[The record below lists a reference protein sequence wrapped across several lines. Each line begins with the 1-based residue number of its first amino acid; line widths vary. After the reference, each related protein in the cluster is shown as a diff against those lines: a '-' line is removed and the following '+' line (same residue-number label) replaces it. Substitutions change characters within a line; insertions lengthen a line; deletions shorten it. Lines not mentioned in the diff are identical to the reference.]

1 MKVVPICSDS
11 MGVRSLCVYVE
22 TEELKLL
29 IDPSAALGPSR
40 YGLPPAEEEWQAL
53 EEFKKEI
60 REIAIHCNAFVISHY
75 HYDHYDPDE
84 NFWEGKKVFIKDPK
98 NNINRSQKERAAF
111 FFEKFSKISH
121 LIVSD
126 NTEWHFGNTLI
137 KFSGPMHHGNEKSRL
152 GFVIA
157 TVVEEKGYRVVH
169 ASDVQG
175 PIVEESAEEI
185 IGLEPDLL
193 IIDGPPTYFLGWKFS
208 TKDLERANA
217 NLVRIIQETGAKLVL
232 DHHLLRDLN
241 YRERCE
247 MVYAYKNVQTFAE
260 FLGKENRM
268 LEAHRKELM
277 RDFRENMSIA

>member
-29 IDPSAALGPSR
+29 LDPSAALGPSR

-175 PIVEESAEEI
+175 PIVEESVEEI